1 MTPEQTKGLD
11 FILNL
16 EKIKSD
22 VNENV
27 SLEITDR
34 NNKIAVNK
42 EIIREDSDNYGQIIE
57 LIQSLRELQNDKN

>member
-1 MTPEQTKGLD
+1 MTPEQANGLD

-22 VNENV
+22 TNENI

-57 LIQSLRELQNDKN
+57 LIQSLRELHDDKN

>member
-16 EKIKSD
+16 EKIKSNT
-22 VNENV
+22 NENV

-34 NNKIAVNK
+34 NNKIAINK

-57 LIQSLRELQNDKN
+57 LIQSLRELHNH

>member
-22 VNENV
+22 ANENV

-34 NNKIAVNK
+34 NNKIAINK

-57 LIQSLRELQNDKN
+57 LIQSLRELQDH